1 MISYEV
7 GKHAFYIPKEN
18 KVLATSLSGVIEAM
32 NIMFYA
38 DINPLRSKVSATSRN
53 FIELNDGVSLEAGFG
68 YKGLYQFFKDKLNI
82 PINVEKSFAR
92 TSSSWHIFLEDNY
105 KEAYDRYVTIENETE
120 SKNEDE
126 NEIVDKKDT
135 EETTKEGEQNNENHD
150 RTQEKEDLSSDAG
163 LCATSGSTEDQ
174 EGASGESGTPILEGT
189 GSGAEP
195 TVSFEETSQQETPQE
210 EAKQKPTKRGRKKAE
225 PTKSSAE

>member
-7 GKHAFYIPKEN
+7 GKHAFYIPEEN
-18 KVLATSLSGVIEAM
+18 KVLATSLSGIIEAM

-38 DINPLRSKVSATSRN
+38 DINPSRSKVSATSRN
-53 FIELNDGVSLEAGFG
+53 FIELNDGMSLEAGFG

-92 TSSSWHIFLEDNY
+92 TSSSWHVFLEDNY
-105 KEAYDRYVTIENETE
+105 KEAYDRYVTIENE
-120 SKNEDE
+120 NEV
-126 NEIVDKKDT
+126 VDKNDT
-135 EETTKEGEQNNENHD
+135 EETTKEGEQNNENYD

-174 EGASGESGTPILEGT
+174 EGTSGESGTPILEGT
-189 GSGAEP
+189 GSGTESTVETEEVSAELP
-195 TVSFEETSQQETPQE
+195 TETPKE
-210 EAKQKPTKRGRKKAE
+210 PPKESTKRGRKKAV
-225 PTKSSAE
+225 KAE

>member
-7 GKHAFYIPKEN
+7 GKHAFYIPEEN
-18 KVLATSLSGVIEAM
+18 KVLATSLSGIIEAM

-38 DINPLRSKVSATSRN
+38 DINPSRSKVSATSRN

-92 TSSSWHIFLEDNY
+92 TSSSWHVFLEDNY
-105 KEAYDRYVTIENETE
+105 KEAYDRYVAIESENETE
-120 SKNEDE
+120 SKNE
-126 NEIVDKKDT
+126 N
-135 EETTKEGEQNNENHD
+135 EETTKEGEQNNENNAG
-150 RTQEKEDLSSDAG
+150 QKEAQDLSSDAG

-174 EGASGESGTPILEGT
+174 EGTVGQSGTPILEGT
-189 GSGAEP
+189 RSGTEP
-195 TVSFEETSQQETPQE
+195 TVETEEVSAELPTETPKE
-210 EAKQKPTKRGRKKAE
+210 PPKEPTKRGRKKTVKAGE
-225 PTKSSAE
+225 